1 MLHRH
6 ALYIGN
12 DSVVVNDKREKRWM
26 NVVKGKNCLHA
37 REVCKGN
44 VDVALS
50 IVNPRLGMINP
61 QLTNSMLRL
70 ILLIDQLNAQILVL

>member
-12 DSVVVNDKREKRWM
+12 DSVVREKRWM
-26 NVVKGKNCLHA
+26 NVVKGKNCFHT
-37 REVCKGN
+37 REDCRGN

-50 IVNPRLGMINP
+50 IVNPRPGMINL

-70 ILLIDQLNAQILVL
+70 ILVFDQLNAQILVLL